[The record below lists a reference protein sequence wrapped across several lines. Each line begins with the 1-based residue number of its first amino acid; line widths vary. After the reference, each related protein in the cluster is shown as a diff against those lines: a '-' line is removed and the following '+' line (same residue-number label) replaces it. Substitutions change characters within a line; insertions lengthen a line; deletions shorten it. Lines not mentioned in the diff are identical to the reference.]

1 MPASNSQAQFD
12 VREAPSGVLLRVRD
26 AAARRALPYFHKDS
40 YLSAVAAAPLLA
52 SEKRTVAAML
62 ETVNPDGFTAV
73 DRETIAID
81 TGQTV
86 KTVTRHWQQARA
98 AALLASKARFN
109 NSSVHL
115 ATLPGSGAAFPQ
127 DWAVAPPLQGHF
139 WTDTELAWWDS
150 PASLCGK
157 NAPWGGGHPPF

>member
-1 MPASNSQAQFD
+1 VTASNSGAAQGAWD
-12 VREAPSGVLLRVRD
+12 APADALQRVRA

-40 YLSAVAAAPLLA
+40 YLSAVADAPLKA
-52 SEKRTVAAML
+52 SEKRTMTALL
-62 ETVNPDGFTAV
+62 ETVNPDGFTTV
-73 DRETIAID
+73 DRETVAVD

-109 NSSVHL
+109 SSSVHL
-115 ATLPGSGAAFPQ
+115 ATVPGSGAAFPQ
-127 DWAVAPPLQGHF
+127 GWAVAPPLQGHF

-150 PASLCGK
+150 AASPDGK
-157 NAPWGGGHPPF
+157 NAPWGDGHPPF